1 MCDFFVLENSKV
13 LNFVLRFDFIFHY
26 SDVLSFFKDYF
37 KRTLYWNWDAYR
49 PNIFFGTAAYK
60 TLNSTVVLNI
70 IICP

>member
-37 KRTLYWNWDAYR
+37 KRTLYWNWDAYS
-49 PNIFFGTAAYK
+49 PNIFFGTAATTK
-60 TLNSTVVLNI
+60 RSIAL
-70 IICP
+70 

>member
-13 LNFVLRFDFIFHY
+13 LNFVFRFDFILHY

>member
-13 LNFVLRFDFIFHY
+13 LNFVFRFNFLLHY

-70 IICP
+70 IICS